1 MRLLTPA
8 EKWADPVSR
17 VTSTLS
23 EPLKVKDTIP
33 APLLA
38 DLFRTAFIDPEKFP
52 VNDPVNDVAV
62 MLPSSTTLPVTAAV
76 LTPISG
82 MMVLSSFRMYTSPS
96 AVLMAI
102 SPVCRE
108 AVVGTL
114 PATEDRLSLN
124 V

>member
-1 MRLLTPA
+1 MSRDIVTLF
-8 EKWADPVSR
+8 DPS
-17 VTSTLS
+17 
-23 EPLKVKDTIP
+23 KVNVAIP

-38 DLFRTAFIDPEKFP
+38 DLLKVALMDPEKLP

-76 LTPISG
+76 LTPING
-82 MMVLSSFRMYTSPS
+82 IMVLSSFRMYTSPS
-96 AVLMAI
+96 AVFMAI